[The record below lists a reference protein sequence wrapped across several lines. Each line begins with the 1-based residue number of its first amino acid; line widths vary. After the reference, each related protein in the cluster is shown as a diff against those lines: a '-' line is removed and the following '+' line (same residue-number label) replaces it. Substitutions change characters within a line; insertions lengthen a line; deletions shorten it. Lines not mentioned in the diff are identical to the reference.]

1 VARVLKPPFLPEV
14 IRPSAREKEESPMTL
29 IQKSVTISAPVDA
42 VLAILEDPERQSD
55 LNPNL
60 KLLSYRPSPLGFY
73 DTTWEYTMAGMKL
86 SGESTVTAYEPG
98 KRMVFESKGGIDSH
112 WEWTINTQGITTLVS
127 LALTY
132 TMPGSFLG
140 AALNKLVI
148 ERQNEKDIEGQ
159 LANLKRLSE
168 S

>member
-1 VARVLKPPFLPEV
+1 
-14 IRPSAREKEESPMTL
+14 MTL
-29 IQKSVTISAPVDA
+29 IQKSVTINAPVEN

-60 KLLSYRPSPLGFY
+60 KLRSHRPSPLGFF
-73 DTTWEYTMAGMKL
+73 DTQWEYKMAGMKL
-86 SGESTVTAYEPG
+86 SGESTVTAYERG
-98 KRMVFESKGGIDSH
+98 KRIVFESKGGIDSR
-112 WEWTINTQGITTLVS
+112 WEWTITAEASTTRVA

-132 TMPGSFLG
+132 TMPGSLLG

-148 ERQNEKDIEGQ
+148 EGQNEKDIEGQ

-168 S
+168 R

>member
-1 VARVLKPPFLPEV
+1 
-14 IRPSAREKEESPMTL
+14 MTL
-29 IQKSVTISAPVDA
+29 IQKSITINAPLDA
-42 VLAILEDPERQSD
+42 VLAILEDPERQSE

-60 KLLSYRPSPLGFY
+60 KLLSHRPSPLGFY
-73 DTTWEYTMAGMKL
+73 DTNWEYKMAGMKF
-86 SGESTVTAYEPG
+86 SGESTVTAYEKG
-98 KRMVFESKGGIDSH
+98 KRIVFESKGGIDSR
-112 WEWTINTQGITTLVS
+112 WEWTINAQGGTTEVS

-148 ERQNEKDIEGQ
+148 EGQNEKDIEGE

-168 S
+168 G

>member
-1 VARVLKPPFLPEV
+1 
-14 IRPSAREKEESPMTL
+14 MTL
-29 IQKSVTISAPVDA
+29 IQKSVTINAPVDK
-42 VLAILEDPERQSD
+42 VLAILEDPERQNE

-60 KLLSYRPSPLGFY
+60 KLTSHRPSPLGFY
-73 DTTWEYTMAGMKL
+73 DTTWEYKMAGMKF
-86 SGESTVTAYEPG
+86 SGESTVTAYERG
-98 KRMVFESKGGIDSH
+98 KHIVFESKGGIDSR
-112 WEWTINTQGITTLVS
+112 WEWTINAQGNTTEVS

-140 AALNKLVI
+140 AAFNKLVI
-148 ERQNEKDIEGQ
+148 EGQNEKDIEGE

>member
-1 VARVLKPPFLPEV
+1 MTRILKPPLLLYVF
-14 IRPSAREKEESPMTL
+14 RQATREKEEASMTL
-29 IQKSVTISAPVDA
+29 IQKSVTINAPVEN
-42 VLAILEDPERQSD
+42 VLAILEDPERQSE

-60 KLLSYRPSPLGFY
+60 KLLSSRPSPLGFY
-73 DTTWEYTMAGMKL
+73 DTIWEYTMAGMKF
-86 SGESTVTAYEPG
+86 SGQSTVTAYEKG
-98 KRMVFESKGGIDSH
+98 KRIVFEGKGGIDSR
-112 WEWTINTQGITTLVS
+112 WEWTINAQGSTTLVS

>member
-1 VARVLKPPFLPEV
+1 
-14 IRPSAREKEESPMTL
+14 MTL
-29 IQKSVTISAPVDA
+29 IQKSVTINAPVDK
-42 VLAILEDPERQSD
+42 VLSILEDPERQSE

-60 KLLSYRPSPLGFY
+60 KLLSYSPSPLGFY
-73 DTTWEYTMAGMKL
+73 DTTWEYTMAGMRL
-86 SGESTVTAYEPG
+86 SGQSTVTAYEKG
-98 KRMVFESKGGIDSH
+98 KRIVFEGKGGIDSH
-112 WEWTINTQGITTLVS
+112 WEWTINAAGSTTLVS

>member
-1 VARVLKPPFLPEV
+1 
-14 IRPSAREKEESPMTL
+14 MTL
-29 IQKSVTISAPVDA
+29 IQKSVTINAPVDKVLA
-42 VLAILEDPERQSD
+42 VLEYPELQTE

-60 KLLSYRPSPLGFY
+60 KIHSHTPSPLGFF
-73 DTTWEYTMAGMKL
+73 DSKWEYRMAGIPFN
-86 SGESTVTAYEPG
+86 GTSTTDAYERG
-98 KRMVFESKGGIDSH
+98 KTIIFESKGGIDSR
-112 WEWTINTQGITTLVS
+112 WEWTITPQGDVTLVA

-132 TMPGSFLG
+132 TMPGSILG

-148 ERQNEKDIEGQ
+148 EGQNEKDIEGE